1 MNEEKSRSL
10 FEASKHLMPGGVNS
24 PVRAYRNVGRIPR
37 FIQKASGSHITDADG
52 NTYID
57 YVCSWGPAILGHSHP
72 KVVEAVVKAAS
83 CGLSFGA
90 PTEAELKLARLV
102 NRFMPNVE
110 SLRLVSSGTEAV
122 MSAIR
127 LARGYTGRD
136 KIIKFRGCYHGHS
149 DAMLV
154 KAGSGALTGSAPD
167 SAGVTSGA
175 SRDTL
180 VAEYNSIESV
190 KALFEANPHQV
201 AAVIVE
207 PIAANM
213 GVVIPKDEFLDGLR
227 QITSE
232 CGALLIF
239 DEVITGFRLSF
250 GGAAEYFGIGPDLV
264 TLGKIIGGGMPM
276 GAYGGRREIME
287 MVAPSGKVYQAGTLS
302 GNPMATAAGI
312 ATLEEILVHREMYS
326 LLDAKG
332 AKIEKALKAKFGD
345 GATVNRAGSLLSV
358 FFAKGP
364 VDSYDSVM
372 RSDLEKFRAFFSHM
386 LDRGIYLP
394 PSQYEAWF
402 VSLAHDDE
410 DIRRTCQA
418 INDF

>member
-1 MNEEKSRSL
+1 
-10 FEASKHLMPGGVNS
+10 
-24 PVRAYRNVGRIPR
+24 
-37 FIQKASGSHITDADG
+37 
-52 NTYID
+52 
-57 YVCSWGPAILGHSHP
+57 
-72 KVVEAVVKAAS
+72 
-83 CGLSFGA
+83 
-90 PTEAELKLARLV
+90 
-102 NRFMPNVE
+102 
-110 SLRLVSSGTEAV
+110 
-122 MSAIR
+122 
-127 LARGYTGRD
+127 
-136 KIIKFRGCYHGHS
+136 
-149 DAMLV
+149 
-154 KAGSGALTGSAPD
+154 
-167 SAGVTSGA
+167 
-175 SRDTL
+175 
-180 VAEYNSIESV
+180 
-190 KALFEANPHQV
+190 
-201 AAVIVE
+201 
-207 PIAANM
+207 
-213 GVVIPKDEFLDGLR
+213 
-227 QITSE
+227 
-232 CGALLIF
+232 
-239 DEVITGFRLSF
+239 
-250 GGAAEYFGIGPDLV
+250 
-264 TLGKIIGGGMPM
+264 M